1 MIRNMN
7 KLLLA
12 LFSIAYAVN
21 SNAALLTFTDQAS
34 FLGALPG
41 AANTLDFESVTAGDT
56 IGNGD
61 TVEGITF
68 NYDTLESFGVQM
80 QVSDAFL
87 TTSGT
92 NFLGTDDADV
102 FQAGDNFS
110 LSFGPVNAIGMYFI
124 TADEMFDDDII
135 LSAGSGSVG
144 LSLAAAGADLG
155 DTGIPFFLGIID
167 TENTFLGA
175 SISTLDCGGCFLF
188 NVDDISTAVVPIPGA
203 LWLFMSG
210 ILGLFAVRRKTV

>member
-1 MIRNMN
+1 MMKNIN

-12 LFSIAYAVN
+12 LFAIVYAVN
-21 SNAALLTFTDQAS
+21 GNATLMTFTDQAS

-41 AANTLDFESVTAGDT
+41 AANTLDFESLTAGDT

-68 NYDTLESFGVQM
+68 NYDVLESFGVQM

-87 TTSGT
+87 TTSGS

-110 LSFGPVNAIGMYFI
+110 FSFGPVNAIGMYFI
-124 TADEMFDDDII
+124 TADEMFDDDIV
-135 LSAGSGSVG
+135 LNAGSGSIG
-144 LSLAAAGADLG
+144 LSTAAAGADLG

-167 TENTFLGA
+167 TENTFMSA
-175 SISTLDCGGCFLF
+175 SISSLDCGGCFLF
-188 NVDDISTAVVPIPGA
+188 NVDDISTAVVPLPGA
-203 LWLFMSG
+203 LWLFASG
-210 ILGLFAVRRKTV
+210 LIGLFAARRKAS